1 MERLRFLRKSR
12 VMILRIAFAPVIFI
26 VLFVWR
32 SWDDHSIRDF
42 VVEWSGYILLLAGI
56 SLRMWS
62 TLYIGQRKSKK
73 LITDG
78 PFSMCRNPLYFGS
91 LLMAVGI
98 ALCFENLILL
108 IFVLVILVPI
118 HLLVILSEEE
128 QLLMNFG
135 PAYEQY
141 KKEVPRL
148 WFAFSRYQSPEI
160 IEVSTRAVRRAA
172 MEMVLLLLI
181 PPLGDLLE
189 ILHSSGALPVL
200 WRF

>member
-108 IFVLVILVPI
+108 IFVLVVLVPI

-128 QLLMNFG
+128 QLLINFG
-135 PAYEQY
+135 PAYEEY
-141 KKEVPRL
+141 KKQVPRL
-148 WFAFSRYQSPEI
+148 WFAFSRYQSPDK
-160 IEVSTRAVRRAA
+160 IEVSTRALKRAT
-172 MEMVLLLLI
+172 MEVVFLLLI
-181 PPLGDLLE
+181 PPLGDLIE
-189 ILHSSGALPVL
+189 ILHANGVLPVL
-200 WRF
+200 WKF

>member
-1 MERLRFLRKSR
+1 MERLRFLRKFR
-12 VMILRIAFAPVIFI
+12 VIILRIAFAPVIFI

-62 TLYIGQRKSKK
+62 TLYIGQQKSKK

-78 PFSMCRNPLYFGS
+78 PFSMCRNPLYFGT

-108 IFVLVILVPI
+108 IFVLVVLVPV

-128 QLLMNFG
+128 QLLINFG

-148 WFAFSRYQSPEI
+148 WFAFSRYQSPET
-160 IEVSTRAVRRAA
+160 IEVSTRAVRRAT
-172 MEMVLLLLI
+172 MEMALLLLI
-181 PPLGDLLE
+181 PPLGDLIE

>member
-26 VLFVWR
+26 ALFVWR
-32 SWDDHSIRDF
+32 SWEDHSIRDF
-42 VVEWSGYILLLAGI
+42 AVEWSGYILLLAGI

-91 LLMAVGI
+91 LLMAIGI

-108 IFVLVILVPI
+108 IFVLVVLVPI

-128 QLLMNFG
+128 QLLKNFG
-135 PAYEQY
+135 TAYEEY
-141 KKEVPRL
+141 KKQVPRL
-148 WFAFSRYQSPEI
+148 WFAFSRYQSPEL
-160 IEVSTRAVRRAA
+160 IEVSTRAVRRAT
-172 MEMVLLLLI
+172 MEMILLLLI
-181 PPLGDLLE
+181 PPLGDLIE
-189 ILHSSGALPVL
+189 TLHFNGVLPVL

>member
-108 IFVLVILVPI
+108 IFVLVVLVPI

-128 QLLMNFG
+128 QLLINFG
-135 PAYEQY
+135 PAYEEY
-141 KKEVPRL
+141 KKQVPRL

-160 IEVSTRAVRRAA
+160 IEVSTRAVRRAT
-172 MEMVLLLLI
+172 MEMILLLLI
-181 PPLGDLLE
+181 PPLGDLIE
-189 ILHSSGALPVL
+189 ILHTNGVLPVL
-200 WRF
+200 WKF